1 MHVCLLKSINILQFP
16 FLQILNKFWKS
27 SLFITLIKVAFFQT
41 SFFSCEKKIRVYINR
56 TNDFGI
62 VPVQEKSFNERV
74 YYWWQVAKLFQD
86 LRKSSNK
93 KIVTEI
99 NTSIQHSIWERH
111 YFIYTSSLAMLSS
124 VRMLP
129 QRHPWARNLI
139 IFKSRI
145 SHSHNVSSN
154 PQGLTLQ
161 HMYITCPCSY
171 AFDLH
176 TPAIVELFNV

>member
-1 MHVCLLKSINILQFP
+1 MFIEEHKYFTVPFP
-16 FLQILNKFWKS
+16 TNTEQILKIFSIYNTNKSGILSNLVFLMW
-27 SLFITLIKVAFFQT
+27 
-41 SFFSCEKKIRVYINR
+41 KKIRVYINR
-56 TNDFGI
+56 TNDFGM

-93 KIVTEI
+93 KIVTKI